1 MKTHDTLVQNSNGN
15 QQLVGQF
22 LYLEGHEYLMYNT
35 YDVHFYASFA
45 LLMLFPQLE
54 LSLQRDFAKAVAE
67 EDSSKRVM
75 MGTGDVR
82 PRKVKV
88 YLPAVGM

>member
-1 MKTHDTLVQNSNGN
+1 
-15 QQLVGQF
+15 
-22 LYLEGHEYLMYNT
+22 
-35 YDVHFYASFA
+35 
-45 LLMLFPQLE
+45 MLFPQLE

-67 EDSSKRVM
+67 EDTSKRVM

-88 YLPAVGM
+88 KSFIVAYTVQVVG